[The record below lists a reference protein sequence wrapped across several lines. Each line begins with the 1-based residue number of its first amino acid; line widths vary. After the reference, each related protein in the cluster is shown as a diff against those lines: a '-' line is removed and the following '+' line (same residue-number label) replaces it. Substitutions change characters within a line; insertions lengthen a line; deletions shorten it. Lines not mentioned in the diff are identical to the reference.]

1 MIAMCGQWILEGD
14 FVGAGGLRL
23 DQTMKQTSEVWG
35 LGNLGELSGG
45 SREKSHGEAQKR
57 PAI

>member
-1 MIAMCGQWILEGD
+1 MDSGFWKGILLEE
-14 FVGAGGLRL
+14 GAGGLRL

-35 LGNLGELSGG
+35 LGSFGKLSRE